1 MPAIRVHF
9 LRLGI
14 ARAYVLEAPETS
26 ILVDSGYPGTDLGAA
41 IAAQAPGC
49 APFKAAVLTHAH
61 TDHFGGFPGF
71 MASRPGLVLAC
82 GEADAPGL
90 AQGINVDLLPL
101 GLKGRLFALAS
112 QGARPLPTVPATRLL
127 ADGESLAPW
136 GLEARILATPGHTR
150 GSISV
155 FLPQAEDA
163 RGRPLGPTAVV
174 GDLVMGG
181 FVLHAL
187 PGPPI
192 FASGW
197 AELRSSMRKLR
208 DLGVETILPG
218 HGGPLSASRVYRRYG
233 L

>member
-9 LRLGI
+9 LKLGI
-14 ARAYVLEAPETS
+14 VRAYILEAPEAS

-49 APFKAAVLTHAH
+49 PPFTAAILTHAH
-61 TDHFGGFPGF
+61 ADHFGGFPGF
-71 MASRPGLVLAC
+71 MGSRPGLVLAC

-90 AQGINVDLLPL
+90 AQGINVDLKPL

-112 QGARPLPTVPATRLL
+112 KGSRPVPTVPATRLV
-127 ADGESLAPW
+127 ADGESLAAW
-136 GLEARILATPGHTR
+136 GLEAMILATPGHTR

-155 FLPQAEDA
+155 FLPEAEDS
-163 RGRPLGPTAVV
+163 RGRALGPTALV

-187 PGPPI
+187 PGPPL

-197 AELRSSMRKLR
+197 EELRASMRKLK

-218 HGGPLSASRVYRRYG
+218 HGGPLSAKRVYKRYG
-233 L
+233 V

>member
-9 LRLGI
+9 LNLGI
-14 ARAYVLEAPETS
+14 ARAYILEAPEAS
-26 ILVDSGYPGTDLGAA
+26 ILVDSGYPGTNLGAA
-41 IAAQAPGC
+41 IAAQAPAC
-49 APFKAAVLTHAH
+49 APIKAAILTHAH

-71 MASRPGLVLAC
+71 MGSRPGLVLAC
-82 GEADAPGL
+82 GEADASGL
-90 AQGINVDLLPL
+90 AQGINVDLVPF

-112 QGARPLPTVPATRLL
+112 KGFHPVPTVLATRFL
-127 ADGESLAPW
+127 ADGESLAAW

-155 FLPQAEDA
+155 FLPQAEDS
-163 RGRPLGPTAVV
+163 RGQALGPTALV

-181 FVLHAL
+181 FVLPAL

-197 AELRSSMRKLR
+197 EELQASMRRLK

-218 HGGPLSASRVYRRYG
+218 HGGPLSAARVYRRYG
-233 L
+233 I